1 MQGQFLFAMSVSG
14 LMLMTPPAARAAPE
28 TAEAAAP
35 IAYPQTRRD
44 NVVEDH
50 FGQKVADPYRWLEND
65 VCEDRQVAAWV
76 EAQNKVTSAAI
87 RDCRIR
93 RYSMS
98 ATAERARTG
107 ADRPQ

>member
-1 MQGQFLFAMSVSG
+1 MRGHFLFAMSVSG

-28 TAEAAAP
+28 TAATAAAAP

-98 ATAERARTG
+98 ATA
-107 ADRPQ
+107 